1 VTISTDPEECREI
14 AAISALDRL
23 ELKLKL
29 NNSDPASHLLCV
41 GLPTKASK
49 WKQKKA
55 EHMFMYQLAACQRK
69 ASGGCKSSS

>member
-29 NNSDPASHLLCV
+29 NNSDPA
-41 GLPTKASK
+41 TYYA
-49 WKQKKA
+49 
-55 EHMFMYQLAACQRK
+55 
-69 ASGGCKSSS
+69 